1 MMTAVA
7 VAYSGEIYLYLS
19 LVFGSIITDIQ
30 NFIRKILGKQTIDKL
45 IKMCNNNRM
54 SKKLTKREQFELVK
68 KDYHKWLGTLGLNIN
83 VKTGHII
90 KSKRVSKPL
99 DISMYKVRDSIP
111 TSDRIVGN
119 TYRRY
124 YSTSLP
130 EGKTISIAYNKGG
143 YQVVDAKDFKSMGRK
158 V

>member
-1 MMTAVA
+1 MM
-7 VAYSGEIYLYLS
+7 I
-19 LVFGSIITDIQ
+19 
-30 NFIRKILGKQTIDKL
+30 
-45 IKMCNNNRM
+45 
-54 SKKLTKREQFELVK
+54 KKLTKREQIELAK
-68 KDYHKWLGTLGLNIN
+68 NRHYKWLQSLGLKVNM
-83 VKTGHII
+83 KTGHII
-90 KSKRVSKPL
+90 KSKRVSKEL
-99 DISMYKVRDSIP
+99 DTSYLKVRNSIP

>member
-1 MMTAVA
+1 MTKDQK
-7 VAYSGEIYLYLS
+7 L
-19 LVFGSIITDIQ
+19 
-30 NFIRKILGKQTIDKL
+30 NL
-45 IKMCNNNRM
+45 IK
-54 SKKLTKREQFELVK
+54 TQ
-68 KDYHKWLGTLGLNIN
+68 YHKWLGTLGLNVN

-90 KSKRVSKPL
+90 KSKRVSKNL
-99 DISMYKVRDSIP
+99 DTSMYKVRDSIP

-158 V
+158 I

>member
-1 MMTAVA
+1 MMV
-7 VAYSGEIYLYLS
+7 
-19 LVFGSIITDIQ
+19 
-30 NFIRKILGKQTIDKL
+30 
-45 IKMCNNNRM
+45 
-54 SKKLTKREQFELVK
+54 KKLTKREQIELAK
-68 KDYHKWLGTLGLNIN
+68 NRHYKWLQSLGLKVNM
-83 VKTGHII
+83 KTGHII
-90 KSKRVSKPL
+90 KSKRVSKTL
-99 DISMYKVRDSIP
+99 DRNMYKVRDSIP

>member
-1 MMTAVA
+1 
-7 VAYSGEIYLYLS
+7 
-19 LVFGSIITDIQ
+19 
-30 NFIRKILGKQTIDKL
+30 
-45 IKMCNNNRM
+45 M
-54 SKKLTKREQFELVK
+54 SKKLTKREQLELVK
-68 KDYHKWLGTLGLNIN
+68 SQYHKWLAKLGLNVN
-83 VKTGHII
+83 LKTGHII
-90 KSKRVSKPL
+90 KSKRVSKNL
-99 DISMYKVRDSIP
+99 DTSMYKVRDSIP

-158 V
+158 IWEL

>member
-1 MMTAVA
+1 MTK
-7 VAYSGEIYLYLS
+7 
-19 LVFGSIITDIQ
+19 DQ
-30 NFIRKILGKQTIDKL
+30 KL
-45 IKMCNNNRM
+45 N
-54 SKKLTKREQFELVK
+54 LVK
-68 KDYHKWLGTLGLNIN
+68 TQYHKWLGTLGLNVN

-90 KSKRVSKPL
+90 KSKRVSKNL
-99 DISMYKVRDSIP
+99 DTSMYKVRDSIP

-158 V
+158 I

>member
-1 MMTAVA
+1 
-7 VAYSGEIYLYLS
+7 
-19 LVFGSIITDIQ
+19 
-30 NFIRKILGKQTIDKL
+30 
-45 IKMCNNNRM
+45 MCNNNKM
-54 SKKLTKREQFELVK
+54 SKKMTKKEQLDLVK
-68 KDYHKWLGTLGLNIN
+68 LQYHKWLGTLGLKVNL
-83 VKTGHII
+83 KTGHII
-90 KSKRVSKPL
+90 KSKRVSKTL
-99 DISMYKVRDSIP
+99 DRNMYKVRDSIP

>member
-1 MMTAVA
+1 MMV
-7 VAYSGEIYLYLS
+7 
-19 LVFGSIITDIQ
+19 
-30 NFIRKILGKQTIDKL
+30 K
-45 IKMCNNNRM
+45 KM
-54 SKKLTKREQFELVK
+54 TKREQIELAK
-68 KDYHKWLGTLGLNIN
+68 NRHYKWLQSLGLNIN

-99 DISMYKVRDSIP
+99 DTSMYKVRDSIP

-158 V
+158 I

>member
-1 MMTAVA
+1 MMV
-7 VAYSGEIYLYLS
+7 
-19 LVFGSIITDIQ
+19 
-30 NFIRKILGKQTIDKL
+30 
-45 IKMCNNNRM
+45 
-54 SKKLTKREQFELVK
+54 KKLTKREQIELVK
-68 KDYHKWLGTLGLNIN
+68 GNHYKWIQSLGLKVNL
-83 VKTGHII
+83 KTGHII
-90 KSKRVSKPL
+90 ESKRVPKPL
-99 DISMYKVRDSIP
+99 DTSIFKVRDSIP

-158 V
+158 I

>member
-1 MMTAVA
+1 
-7 VAYSGEIYLYLS
+7 
-19 LVFGSIITDIQ
+19 
-30 NFIRKILGKQTIDKL
+30 
-45 IKMCNNNRM
+45 MCNNNRM

-158 V
+158 I

>member
-1 MMTAVA
+1 MFAGY
-7 VAYSGEIYLYLS
+7 VAYHLLHNPYIHLVVGS
-19 LVFGSIITDIQ
+19 LITDLQ
-30 NFIRKILGKQTIDKL
+30 NFIRKLLGKQTIDKL

-99 DISMYKVRDSIP
+99 DTSMYKVRDSIP

-124 YSTSLP
+124 YFY
-130 EGKTISIAYNKGG
+130 KFA
-143 YQVVDAKDFKSMGRK
+143 
-158 V
+158 